1 MELPDLN
8 SKQPPRKHIYIFF
21 KKKKSYAG
29 MVQVWYRYSVITI
42 LTN

>member
-21 KKKKSYAG
+21 KKNKV
-29 MVQVWYRYSVITI
+29 MLVWYRYSVIQI